1 MNRLLNYAEIC
12 LGLMILTLPLT
23 LLPERYKLPVLGG
36 SLPHIL
42 LLFSL
47 LFFVAYVFQKRRMEI
62 QGKKYFAGFFL
73 WSLFCLAWGC
83 WKFPFYD
90 AATDEFLRHSK
101 MVMLTAEFFPVLQD
115 NAALLHGKMFLSYFW
130 YMLKEFF
137 FPFAGMF
144 FIIAGLFRV
153 GKADELYKYLL
164 RAVYGLSILM
174 MLYSIPEVIWLWTG
188 NETCARILS
197 SVNVH
202 LYDPVL
208 YNGWWPP
215 LLWAGQLRSFCLE
228 PSYFGIITSFLL
240 PLLVIDTRKQIRPWK
255 ILLIF
260 VMVFMIFMTK
270 ARTATVI
277 YLGESIVFFFLIFLC
292 RYPGWKKI
300 LLAWAAITIGAFS
313 VYLAGPSMLC
323 SGENTDVA
331 PKKQI
336 DKTVPHIKNYVDEN
350 VVSVKKQIDKTVPHI
365 ENYVDENV
373 VSVVRKD
380 KRSNSARFGN
390 TVAFIKIGMDYPLTG
405 VGRGLHSPYM
415 KDRIPDFA
423 RDNHEIQNWIKD
435 MQEKTFL
442 ESGLPVLNEYAA
454 VFAWNGL
461 PGLVFFLIPP
471 FIVVRKGITDG
482 RKKKSFEIIGLLT
495 ALAGQMACMLSSG
508 MFLTYPLT
516 LWLVYCILEKKEK
529 EWTGS

>member
-36 SLPHIL
+36 SLPHIF

-47 LFFVAYVFQKRRMEI
+47 LFFVAYAVQKRRMEI

-101 MVMLTAEFFPVLQD
+101 MVMLTAEFFPILQD
-115 NAALLHGKMFLSYFW
+115 NTALLHGKMFLSYFW

-153 GKADELYKYLL
+153 GKADELYKYLF

-188 NETCARILS
+188 NETFARILS

-240 PLLVIDTRKQIRPWK
+240 PLLVIDTRKQIRLWK

-350 VVSVKKQIDKTVPHI
+350 VVSV
-365 ENYVDENV
+365 
-373 VSVVRKD
+373 VRKD

-405 VGRGLHSPYM
+405 VGRRLHSPYM

-461 PGLVFFLIPP
+461 PGLIFFLIPP